1 MNIQYR
7 TRTVE
12 VSEDSDHEVKTEHY
26 TSTFVIPCSIF
37 CGSLLKVGK
46 IRTNTVNSMQHR
58 VYAKKLRNAEV
69 PENQAGIH
77 AEAIAELIDEQ
88 LETKKDL
95 QILEANVTAKIVRW
109 VAGMLVARQLLLGP

>member
-1 MNIQYR
+1 
-7 TRTVE
+7 
-12 VSEDSDHEVKTEHY
+12 
-26 TSTFVIPCSIF
+26 
-37 CGSLLKVGK
+37 
-46 IRTNTVNSMQHR
+46 MQHR

-69 PENQAGIH
+69 PENQAEIH